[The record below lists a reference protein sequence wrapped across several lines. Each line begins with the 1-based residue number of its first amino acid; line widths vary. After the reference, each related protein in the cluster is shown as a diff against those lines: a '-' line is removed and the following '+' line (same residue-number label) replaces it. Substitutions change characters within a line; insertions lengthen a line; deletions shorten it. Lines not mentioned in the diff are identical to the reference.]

1 MIARGSQP
9 MFTSGYQVFHNSSL
23 GLRVKGKAGISDMHG
38 VRTAEKKS
46 MMRIQSVFEV
56 SRLLGGHG

>member
-1 MIARGSQP
+1 

-23 GLRVKGKAGISDMHG
+23 GLRVKGKAGISDMHA